1 MDAAQLPSL
10 LPSLA
15 WFALVAQHG
24 SFTKAS
30 AEVGITRAALS
41 QNLKALE
48 QRLNVRLLHRTT
60 RNLSLT
66 EEGRHLLEVL
76 QPALSNIQRAVH
88 ELDDAGLEPSGLLR
102 VNTSR
107 IAAKMLLEPHMG
119 EFLAR
124 FPKLQLELV
133 MDDGLSNIVAEGC
146 DAGLRFGE
154 SLAEHMVGPLI
165 YSVSADPVAA
175 AKVLNDFAKT
185 NDKLVLK
192 AGSYAGKVLDKAG
205 VQALASV
212 PSREELL
219 SKLLYV
225 MQAPVAG
232 FVRGLAALAAQREE
246 AAA

>member
-1 MDAAQLPSL
+1 MGLNLNDK
-10 LPSLA
+10 
-15 WFALVAQHG
+15 
-24 SFTKAS
+24 KAVV
-30 AEVGITRAALS
+30 AEVSAQVANAQTIVIAEYRGIEVTDLTVLRRKARESGVYLRV
-41 QNLKALE
+41 LKNTL
-48 QRLNVRLLHRTT
+48 VR
-60 RNLSLT
+60 
-66 EEGRHLLEVL
+66 
-76 QPALSNIQRAVH
+76 RAVAGT
-88 ELDDAGLEPSGLLR
+88 EFAGL
-102 VNTSR
+102 
-107 IAAKMLLEPHMG
+107 AD
-119 EFLAR
+119 
-124 FPKLQLELV
+124 Q
-133 MDDGLSNIVAEGC
+133 
-146 DAGLRFGE
+146 
-154 SLAEHMVGPLI
+154 MVGPLI

-232 FVRGLAALAAQREE
+232 FVRALDALAKQREE

>member
-1 MDAAQLPSL
+1 MSPNKIFCCPATGSIGSGSGRRRCDGKFFPSCLNDKKAVVAEVAAQ
-10 LPSLA
+10 
-15 WFALVAQHG
+15 V
-24 SFTKAS
+24 AS
-30 AEVGITRAALS
+30 AQTIAIAEYRGIEVGDLTVLRKKARESGVYLRV
-41 QNLKALE
+41 LKNTL
-48 QRLNVRLLHRTT
+48 VR
-60 RNLSLT
+60 
-66 EEGRHLLEVL
+66 
-76 QPALSNIQRAVH
+76 RAVA
-88 ELDDAGLEPSGLLR
+88 DTPFAGL
-102 VNTSR
+102 
-107 IAAKMLLEPHMG
+107 A
-119 EFLAR
+119 
-124 FPKLQLELV
+124 
-133 MDDGLSNIVAEGC
+133 D
-146 DAGLRFGE
+146 
-154 SLAEHMVGPLI
+154 HMVGPLI

-175 AKVLNDFAKT
+175 AKVLSDFAKT

>member
-1 MDAAQLPSL
+1 VGLNLNDK
-10 LPSLA
+10 
-15 WFALVAQHG
+15 
-24 SFTKAS
+24 KAVV
-30 AEVGITRAALS
+30 AEVSAQVANAQTIVIAEYRGIEVTDLTVLRKKARESGVYLRV
-41 QNLKALE
+41 LKNTL
-48 QRLNVRLLHRTT
+48 VR
-60 RNLSLT
+60 
-66 EEGRHLLEVL
+66 
-76 QPALSNIQRAVH
+76 RAVA
-88 ELDDAGLEPSGLLR
+88 DTSFAGL
-102 VNTSR
+102 
-107 IAAKMLLEPHMG
+107 A
-119 EFLAR
+119 
-124 FPKLQLELV
+124 
-133 MDDGLSNIVAEGC
+133 D
-146 DAGLRFGE
+146 
-154 SLAEHMVGPLI
+154 HMVGPLI

-232 FVRGLAALAAQREE
+232 FVRGLAALATQREE